1 MHEIPIENRK
11 YNVIYKRHFMHL
23 TFLVIHKIC
32 TIDIL

>member
-23 TFLVIHKIC
+23 TFL
-32 TIDIL
+32 